1 MAELHE
7 LGAGAIAQAI
17 ATRKLGPVE
26 VMRAHLARI
35 AATNPAVN
43 AVCTLN
49 PRAEEEA
56 RAAEARLAAGGMA
69 RMLEGVPFIVK
80 DIIETKGLKT
90 TFGSL
95 LMQDH
100 VPKVDALSVARLKA
114 AGAIVIAKVNT
125 PEFATDI
132 FTTNKLYGATRNPWN
147 LNVSPGGSSG
157 GTGAGIAA
165 GMAPIGLGTD
175 LGGSIRAP
183 ASFNGIVGLRPS
195 QGRVPVWP
203 QDFAWDTLVAHVHGP
218 MARNAADTARMLAA
232 MAGPD
237 DLDPSSLP
245 APGCDYVAAVANA
258 LRTVPGRRIA
268 YCADLGG
275 IVPLDPEVAALAK
288 AGARRFEQLGCVVE
302 DACYDASDLMSII
315 SGTRA
320 FNMVARYA
328 DRYDQ
333 HQARMAPALINQIK
347 GALTVDL
354 RTVTQAE
361 RGRTRYWHRV
371 REMLTKYD
379 YLLTPTIGDAPF
391 RLDQPLPTSVGGKP
405 VERYY
410 DVILPTYA
418 FSLTGLPVISV
429 PCGFTKAGLP
439 VGMQI
444 VGRRQRDDLVL
455 EAAAAYESVSLD
467 CYRLPRIDASDVH
480 PVHPALSTPGVKIGK
495 G

>member
-1 MAELHE
+1 MSDLSELS
-7 LGAGAIAQAI
+7 ATAIARGVGE
-17 ATRKLGPVE
+17 RKLGPVE

-35 AATNPAVN
+35 EATNPAVN
-43 AVCTLN
+43 AVCTVN
-49 PRAEEEA
+49 PRAIEEA
-56 RAAEARLAAGGMA
+56 KAAEARLAGGGMA
-69 RMLEGVPFIVK
+69 RLLEGVPFIVK

-95 LMQDH
+95 LMQDY
-100 VPKVDALSVARLKA
+100 VPEVDALSVARLKA

-132 FTTNKLYGATRNPWN
+132 FTTNKLFGATRNPWN

-203 QDFAWDTLVAHVHGP
+203 QDFAWDTLVPHVHGP
-218 MARNAADTARMLAA
+218 MARDAADTARMLSA

-245 APGCDYVAAVANA
+245 APTCDYVAAAA
-258 LRTVPGRRIA
+258 SGLRNIPGRRFA

-275 IVPLDPEVAALAK
+275 IVPLDPEVASLAK
-288 AGARRFEQLGCVVE
+288 AGARRFEGLGCTVE
-302 DACYDASDLMSII
+302 EACFDASDLMAII

-328 DRYDQ
+328 DRYDK
-333 HQARMAPALINQIK
+333 HQERMASALVNQIK
-347 GALTVDL
+347 GALTVDV

-361 RGRTRYWHRV
+361 RGRTQYWHRV
-371 REMLTKYD
+371 REMLVKYD
-379 YLLTPTIGDAPF
+379 YILTPTIGDAPF
-391 RLDQPLPTSVGGKP
+391 RLDAPLPTTVGGKP

-429 PCGFTKAGLP
+429 PCGFTKSGLP
-439 VGMQI
+439 IGMQI
-444 VGRRQRDDLVL
+444 VGRRHRDDLVL
-455 EAAAAYESVSLD
+455 AAAAAYETVSAD
-467 CYRLPRIDASDVH
+467 CYRRPTIDASDIR